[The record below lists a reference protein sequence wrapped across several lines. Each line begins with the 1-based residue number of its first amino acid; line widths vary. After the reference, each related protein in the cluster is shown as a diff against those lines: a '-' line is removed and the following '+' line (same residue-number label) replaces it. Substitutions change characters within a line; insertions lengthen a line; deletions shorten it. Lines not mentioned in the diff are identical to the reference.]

1 MTIEVKFQENVP
13 FIFVFLVD
21 VIAAR
26 GCISRD
32 NEKYPENLLCYF
44 FELLRIRMT
53 ELRCYDSLGYQLVLI
68 AFHSS

>member
-21 VIAAR
+21 VIAA
-26 GCISRD
+26 GGYISRD
-32 NEKYPENLLCYF
+32 NEKNPENLLCYF

-53 ELRCYDSLGYQLVLI
+53 ELLWFAWLSVSSDS
-68 AFHSS
+68 FS

>member
-32 NEKYPENLLCYF
+32 NEKYPENLL
-44 FELLRIRMT
+44 
-53 ELRCYDSLGYQLVLI
+53 
-68 AFHSS
+68 